1 MFNLSTQ
8 EVVLSI
14 EKSPLLVKEG
24 IYYQHYQNFFGN
36 DILKNLESVENL
48 RTEEFSYSGQH
59 VIPGRQLIDYSET
72 AIKKMKILF
81 SNEKITKSLEN
92 KFDTKLKF
100 GSVDV
105 WTDKPGYFMAPHTDD
120 PSIKLAV
127 QIYLGEGQNVGT
139 CLFDNNENI
148 SLDDA
153 KKIIDGTFEKKSNVI
168 KEFERGVKVMNGKYG
183 PYLNFNKKNY
193 KIPKNINPQEITYKE
208 CQSIINK

>member
-148 SLDDA
+148 LDRFEYKFNCGYALLNNKASLHGLAD
-153 KKIIDGTFEKKSNVI
+153 KVPNNGNLRKSI
-168 KEFERGVKVMNGKYG
+168 YARYH
-183 PYLNFNKKNY
+183 
-193 KIPKNINPQEITYKE
+193 
-208 CQSIINK
+208 